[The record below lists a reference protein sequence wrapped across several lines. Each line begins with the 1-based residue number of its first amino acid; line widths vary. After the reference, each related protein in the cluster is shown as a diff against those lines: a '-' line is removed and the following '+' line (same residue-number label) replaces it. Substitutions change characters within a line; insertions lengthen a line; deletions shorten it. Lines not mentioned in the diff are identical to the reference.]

1 MRLCVYDFYEVIYYF
16 RMLKCYCD
24 VAVHIL
30 YANADQLVFLKR
42 QQSLQAAQFHSM
54 VAFSDV
60 KHLDT
65 LREKLKTAQL
75 VIVAG
80 FLDVT
85 DGAAIARFAAVR
97 VGRC

>member
-1 MRLCVYDFYEVIYYF
+1 MRVFVS
-16 RMLKCYCD
+16 

-42 QQSLQAAQFHSM
+42 QQSLQAAHFHSM

-65 LREKLKTAQL
+65 LRKELQTAQL

-85 DGAAIARFAAVR
+85 DGAASIARFAAVR
-97 VGRC
+97 SV